1 MRRFRYEYGA
11 GPLHLIA
18 AIAAFA
24 IAGFAVLMLFE
35 VQEGPQLLSFAIWF
49 VGAILLHDMVLF
61 PLYSGVDRLVLR
73 GAGVHRALPADA
85 ARTTL
90 TRREGKW
97 VEEPGDTAT
106 GPSATSAVNYLR
118 IPFLLSALFFVVW
131 FPLILGVAEEEYAV
145 TTGQSTDG
153 YLERW
158 MLLTGVLFLISGI
171 AFAVRLARAR
181 AGTSSASASAAR

>member
-11 GPLHLIA
+11 GPLHLLS

-24 IAGFAVLMLFE
+24 IAGFAVLMLSAA
-35 VQEGPQLLSFAIWF
+35 QEGYQILNFALWF

-61 PLYSGVDRLVLR
+61 PLYSGLDRLVLR
-73 GAGVHRALPADA
+73 RAGVHRALPADA

-90 TRREGKW
+90 TRRDGRW
-97 VEEPGDTAT
+97 IEEPGDTAT

-118 IPFLLSALFFVVW
+118 VPLLLSALFFVVW
-131 FPLILGVAEEEYAV
+131 FPLILGLAEQEYAV

-158 MLLTGVLFLISGI
+158 LLLTGVLFLVSGI

-181 AGTSSASASAAR
+181 AGSTKGEAVAR